1 MADNGLTTTP
11 PASANSC
18 SDDRAAEE
26 TTKSAPEKAYMRT
39 YVACA
44 NCRARKVKCIIGAR
58 PPCAKCQREHRECVF
73 DDQKRSQK
81 RSQKRRK
88 PPVWSDVEA
97 TSGQSPDG
105 LPEDAGPQSRGDA
118 ASTNQEYNLPSKDPK
133 TVGIA
138 PVAAQYDVPIGRQ
151 ATQPL
156 TDKVI
161 RAVVAKPG
169 DALNLL
175 FDASQP
181 MEQHSNFNRREHGLQ
196 NPESIN
202 DDISIQRLAD
212 PTGSRNN
219 VYQNFELP
227 ASTPGLTPAVSTLS
241 YPTDDVMDVWDKCR
255 FVRQGWFTSQEAVT
269 YIDLFYQNMAHWS
282 PILPDLYQYHH
293 NHHRLIV
300 EEPVL
305 CTTILMISSR
315 YHVLPG
321 VGGNSRGYHI
331 HHRLWHHCEHLIN
344 RIVLGQEKYSTAKT
358 RTLGSIEALLLISE
372 WHPRAILFPP
382 ETDGWDAQLLS
393 TEIDARHRSIAQDDS
408 PPVRW
413 REDVFLPTSRSES
426 MSWMLASAALS
437 LAYQLGVFTEDGTSI
452 SQSKNT
458 NTTTSQHARIRKL
471 LYVYVNQISAR
482 LGCPSML
489 PQNITYLAS
498 ETIGPLSSTGPEYHW
513 ATFMEYWMDITRL
526 MKTAFDMFFPS
537 ATFTKQ
543 LLLSGRYVPLLQH
556 FSPSLDKW
564 CEKFTKFPNFSQP
577 FEDILF
583 IEYHYTKAYTNSL
596 AIQAVVERAI
606 SRGADRFGGDDDDI
620 LSRSMDPQDYRFIN
634 EVVTSSRE
642 ILQKGIA
649 LVRSES
655 LKFMPM
661 RILLRITSASLFL
674 LKAISIGGPS
684 VDLQVSLKILDESN
698 AALKATPVD
707 DMDLA
712 SRYATLIERHVT
724 RFRHNFTSSRQPDL
738 PQGFS
743 SGVQAF
749 GMNASSSFTEGQ
761 NMRRNDV
768 SGIAESSTQF
778 DDPLSMDTQMF
789 GGFEDWSSQPFDP
802 SLAPFSTNGNQI
814 FVGFDAGSLDFLW
827 NIPDW
832 EV

>member
-1 MADNGLTTTP
+1 MSNTGSP
-11 PASANSC
+11 PPSANSL
-18 SDDRAAEE
+18 SDGQTAGGPL
-26 TTKSAPEKAYMRT
+26 TSISQKTYTRT
-39 YVACA
+39 YVACV
-44 NCRARKVKCIIGAR
+44 NCRSRKVKCIIGAR

-81 RSQKRRK
+81 RRK
-88 PPVWSDVEA
+88 PPVWAEA
-97 TSGQSPDG
+97 PSTLDG
-105 LPEDAGPQSRGDA
+105 ESERPSKEDTPRLPIS
-118 ASTNQEYNLPSKDPK
+118 SSNTNQASSLPLSSPGAIR
-133 TVGIA
+133 TRQNEASVSRQ
-138 PVAAQYDVPIGRQ
+138 PGR
-151 ATQPL
+151 PL

-161 RAVVAKPG
+161 RGVVTKPG

-175 FDASQP
+175 FDASRP
-181 MEQHSNFNRREHGLQ
+181 MDQDSTFSQTGHGLQ
-196 NPESIN
+196 HFDAP
-202 DDISIQRLAD
+202 
-212 PTGSRNN
+212 G
-219 VYQNFELP
+219 
-227 ASTPGLTPAVSTLS
+227 STPGLTPAVSILS
-241 YPTDDVMDVWDKCR
+241 YPTDEVMDVWDKCR

-269 YIDLFYQNMAHWS
+269 YIDLFFKNMAHWS
-282 PILPDLYQYHH
+282 PILPELYRFHH
-293 NHHRLIV
+293 NHHRLIA

-315 YHVLPG
+315 YHTLPG
-321 VGGNSRGYHI
+321 VGGKSRGYHI

-393 TEIDARHRSIAQDDS
+393 TDIDARHRSVAQDDS

-426 MSWMLASAALS
+426 MSWMLASTALS
-437 LAYQLGVFTEDGTSI
+437 LAYELGVFTEDGTST
-452 SQSKNT
+452 SQSN
-458 NTTTSQHARIRKL
+458 NATTSQHSRIRKL

-489 PQNITYLAS
+489 PQNISYLAS
-498 ETIGPLSSTGPEYHW
+498 DTFTPSSGIPPEYNW
-513 ATFMEYWMDITRL
+513 VTFMEHWMDITRL
-526 MKTAFDMFFPS
+526 MKTAFDMFFAS

-543 LLLSGRYVPLLQH
+543 LLLSGRYIPLLQH
-556 FSPSLDKW
+556 FSPSLERW
-564 CEKFTKFPNFSQP
+564 HENFSKFTDFSKP

-583 IEYHYTKAYTNSL
+583 IEYHYIKAYTNSL
-596 AIQAVVERAI
+596 AIQAVVERAL
-606 SRGADRFGGDDDDI
+606 SRGADRFGGEQDDL
-620 LSRSMDPQDYRFIN
+620 LSRSVDPQDYKLIN
-634 EVVTSSRE
+634 EVVTSSRQ

-649 LVRSES
+649 LVRSGN

-661 RILLRITSASLFL
+661 RVLLRITSASLFL

-684 VDLQVSLKILDESN
+684 ADLQISLKILDESD
-698 AALKATPVD
+698 AALRATPID

-724 RFRHNFTSSRQPDL
+724 RFRHNFTISRQPDF

-743 SGVQAF
+743 TGVPGFSGGGDSSCIEDSSAQAQF
-749 GMNASSSFTEGQ
+749 GVSQSF
-761 NMRRNDV
+761 
-768 SGIAESSTQF
+768 
-778 DDPLSMDTQMF
+778 DTQMF
-789 GGFEDWSSQPFDP
+789 AGFEDWSTQPFDP

-814 FVGFDAGSLDFLW
+814 SVGFDAGSLDFLW

>member
-1 MADNGLTTTP
+1 
-11 PASANSC
+11 
-18 SDDRAAEE
+18 
-26 TTKSAPEKAYMRT
+26 MRT
-39 YVACA
+39 YVACV
-44 NCRARKVKCIIGAR
+44 NCRARKVKCIIGAL

-73 DDQKRSQK
+73 DDQKRSHK
-81 RSQKRRK
+81 RSHKRRK
-88 PPVWSDVEA
+88 PPVWSDSQA
-97 TSGQSPDG
+97 NSGGSPDG
-105 LPEDAGPQSRGDA
+105 ASKDVEPQSRGAESSTDQESYITPSDTNTA
-118 ASTNQEYNLPSKDPK
+118 AITE
-133 TVGIA
+133 
-138 PVAAQYDVPIGRQ
+138 VPAKNGVDIGRQ
-151 ATQPL
+151 AVQTF

-181 MEQHSNFNRREHGLQ
+181 MEQHPTFSRRDHDLQCSENVEECSQQASNSAISRE
-196 NPESIN
+196 S
-202 DDISIQRLAD
+202 A
-212 PTGSRNN
+212 
-219 VYQNFELP
+219 YQHFEVP
-227 ASTPGLTPAVSTLS
+227 VSTPGLTPAVSILS
-241 YPTDDVMDVWDKCR
+241 WPTDDVMDVWDKCR

-269 YIDLFYQNMAHWS
+269 YIDLFYKNMAHWS
-282 PILPDLYQYHH
+282 PILPDLYRYHH
-293 NHHRLIV
+293 NHHRLIA

-315 YHVLPG
+315 YHTLPG

-393 TEIDARHRSIAQDDS
+393 TEIDARHRSVAQDDS

-437 LAYQLGVFTEDGTSI
+437 LAYQLGVFTDDGTVT
-452 SQSKNT
+452 SQSSNS
-458 NTTTSQHARIRKL
+458 NNSITSQHSRIRKL

-498 ETIGPLSSTGPEYHW
+498 EAIGPLSTTAPEYHW
-513 ATFMEYWMDITRL
+513 AIFMEHWIDITRM
-526 MKTAFDMFFPS
+526 MKTAFDMFFAS

-543 LLLSGRYVPLLQH
+543 LLLSGRYVSLLQH
-556 FSPSLDKW
+556 FSPSLDRW
-564 CEKFTKFPNFSQP
+564 FEKFTKFPNFPKP

-583 IEYHYTKAYTNSL
+583 IEYHYIKAYTNSL
-596 AIQAVVERAI
+596 AVQAVVERAL
-606 SRGADRFGGDDDDI
+606 SRGADRLGGDHDDI

-634 EVVTSSRE
+634 EVVASSRQ

-661 RILLRITSASLFL
+661 RVLLRITSASLFL

-684 VDLQVSLKILDESN
+684 IDLQVSLKILDESD
-698 AALKATPVD
+698 AALRATPID

-743 SGVQAF
+743 SGQPAL
-749 GMNASSSFTEGQ
+749 GMEPTSSFIERQSTHRNDASSMAG
-761 NMRRNDV
+761 
-768 SGIAESSTQF
+768 SSAQF
-778 DDPLSMDTQMF
+778 DAAPSFDTQMF
-789 GGFEDWSSQPFDP
+789 AGFEDWSAQPFDP
-802 SLAPFSTNGNQI
+802 SLAPFSTNGN
-814 FVGFDAGSLDFLW
+814 
-827 NIPDW
+827 
-832 EV
+832 